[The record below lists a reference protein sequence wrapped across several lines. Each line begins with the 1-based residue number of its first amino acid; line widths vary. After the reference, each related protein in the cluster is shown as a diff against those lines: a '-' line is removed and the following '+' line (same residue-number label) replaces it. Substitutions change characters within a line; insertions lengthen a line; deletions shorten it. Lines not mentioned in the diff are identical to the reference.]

1 MSYEIDV
8 GNYIGEAQIVKR
20 KEILLKDLE
29 QQQSNVQVLEKQKL
43 EALALVNALTG
54 AIQQCDQFLKE
65 IHDVQSDEG

>member
-1 MSYEIDV
+1 MSISEEDIL
-8 GNYIGEAQIVKR
+8 KR
-20 KEILLKDLE
+20 KEVLLKDLD
-29 QQQSNVQVLEKQKL
+29 QQQNNVQILEKQKL

>member
-1 MSYEIDV
+1 M
-8 GNYIGEAQIVKR
+8 KR
-20 KEILLKDLE
+20 KEVLLKDLD
-29 QQQSNVQVLEKQKL
+29 QQQNNVQILEKQKL

>member
-1 MSYEIDV
+1 MSISEEDIL
-8 GNYIGEAQIVKR
+8 KR
-20 KEILLKDLE
+20 KEVLLKDLDH
-29 QQQSNVQVLEKQKL
+29 QQNNVQILEKQKL

>member
-1 MSYEIDV
+1 MSISEEDIM
-8 GNYIGEAQIVKR
+8 KR
-20 KEILLKDLE
+20 KEVLLKELD
-29 QQQSNVQVLEKQKL
+29 QQQNNVQILEKQKL

>member
-1 MSYEIDV
+1 MSISET
-8 GNYIGEAQIVKR
+8 QIVER

-29 QQQSNVQVLEKQKL
+29 QQQNNVQTLEKQKM
-43 EALALVNALTG
+43 EAIALVNALTG

>member
-1 MSYEIDV
+1 MSISEEDIM
-8 GNYIGEAQIVKR
+8 KR
-20 KEILLKDLE
+20 KEVLLKDLDH
-29 QQQSNVQVLEKQKL
+29 QQNNVQILEKQKL

>member
-1 MSYEIDV
+1 MSISEEDIM
-8 GNYIGEAQIVKR
+8 KR
-20 KEILLKDLE
+20 KEVLLKDLD
-29 QQQSNVQVLEKQKL
+29 QQQNNVQILEKQKL

>member
-1 MSYEIDV
+1 MSISEED
-8 GNYIGEAQIVKR
+8 IVKR
-20 KEILLKDLE
+20 KEVLLKDLDH
-29 QQQSNVQVLEKQKL
+29 QQNNVQILEKQKL

>member
-1 MSYEIDV
+1 MSIS
-8 GNYIGEAQIVKR
+8 EADIMKR
-20 KEILLKDLE
+20 KEVLLKDLD
-29 QQQSNVQVLEKQKL
+29 QQQNNVQILEKQKL